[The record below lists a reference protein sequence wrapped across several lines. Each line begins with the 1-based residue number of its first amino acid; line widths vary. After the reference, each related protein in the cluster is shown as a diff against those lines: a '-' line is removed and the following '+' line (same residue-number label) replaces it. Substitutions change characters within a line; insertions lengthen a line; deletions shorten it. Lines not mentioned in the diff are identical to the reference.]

1 MEDMAM
7 PRNARTTKGGRVTGT
22 TRRGGNVGTTKR
34 SPSSYSE
41 LGRLGGEAVKRT
53 HGREFFREIGRKG
66 GKKGGLARK
75 RQLEGR

>member
-1 MEDMAM
+1 M
-7 PRNARTTKGGRVTGT
+7 PRNVRKTTMHKTS
-22 TRRGGNVGTTKR
+22 RRVGTTKR

-53 HGREFFREIGRKG
+53 HGRAFFREIGRKG
-66 GKKGGLARK
+66 GRKGGLARK